1 MNKVTTTV
9 LLVVALGAGWLL
21 GTQTSGSGGDAT
33 AQKVVTLQEENARLR
48 RLLGERGPTLDPG
61 AGLKG
66 VAPTTPSEGTG
77 GDGKQVPAGIPDV
90 VEEFDI
96 ATFDHPDKAFQSFLA
111 YAATMLDK
119 GPEGHLALLE
129 TISKTFAEKP
139 GERIVGQLLGDE
151 RQGARYL
158 YPLIRFALN
167 HDAQVVDMTETI
179 FKTMAED
186 PKRFGE
192 IDDDPLE
199 MFTEGIAVMLPGMV
213 DEKRL
218 ARFREHALAILEAP
232 ESSQPRAVQRQ
243 RRDVQRAIESWAP
256 PISTEEAL
264 VRLRRG
270 PETAEETLSLL
281 RRLSPEDV
289 RGLDLDRLLGPLLE
303 KDGWRVMMLIS
314 RLQPDAGT
322 LLKFDARFQRAVL
335 AGTMNPQMIPNW
347 LRWTGRRSWDSARDF
362 IEAGLQG
369 GTAKTNGGFLM
380 AAVGL
385 RPGPDPEW
393 IDWAERTYE
402 FDATTRLYLK
412 RQREK
417 RER

>member
-21 GTQTSGSGGDAT
+21 GTQTGGGGGDAT
-33 AQKVVTLQEENARLR
+33 DEKVVTLQEENARLR

-66 VAPTTPSEGTG
+66 MAPVLEPEAGGSAGKPDGTTPE
-77 GDGKQVPAGIPDV
+77 DV
-90 VEEFDI
+90 TAFDI
-96 ATFDHPDKAFQSFLA
+96 TSFDHPDKAFQALLA
-111 YAATMLDK
+111 YAATMLNK
-119 GPEGHLALLE
+119 GPDGHLALLE

-139 GERIVGQLLGDE
+139 GERVVEELLGDE
-151 RQGARYL
+151 RQGVRYL

-186 PKRFGE
+186 PQRLGE

-213 DEKRL
+213 DAKRL
-218 ARFREHALAILEAP
+218 ERFRGYALGILETP
-232 ESSQPRAVQRQ
+232 ESSQPRTVQRQ

-256 PISTEEAL
+256 PLSTEEVL
-264 VRLRRG
+264 ERLRRG
-270 PETAEETLSLL
+270 PETPEETLSLL
-281 RRLSPEDV
+281 RRLKPQDV
-289 RGLDLDRLLGPLLE
+289 RGLDLDALLGPLLE
-303 KDGWRVMMLIS
+303 KEGWTVMMLIS

-322 LLKFDARFQRAVL
+322 LAKFDGRFQRAVL
-335 AGTMNPQMIPNW
+335 AGMMNPQMIRNW
-347 LRWTGRRSWDSARDF
+347 LSWTGRRTWDSARDF
-362 IEAGLQG
+362 IESGLQG

-380 AAVGL
+380 AAMGL
-385 RPGPDPEW
+385 TPQPDAEW
-393 IDWAERTYE
+393 LDWAERTYE
-402 FDATTRLYLK
+402 YDDTTRLYLK
-412 RQREK
+412 RLREK
-417 RER
+417 RGR